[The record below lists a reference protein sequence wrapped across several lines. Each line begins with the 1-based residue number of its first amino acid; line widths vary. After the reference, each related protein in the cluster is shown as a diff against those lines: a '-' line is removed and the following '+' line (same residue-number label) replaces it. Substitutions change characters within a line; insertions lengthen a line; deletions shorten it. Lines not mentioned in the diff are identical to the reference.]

1 MYQEIEEFNDPL
13 LELLRNDVT
22 IAGEIIRYVVDRC
35 QRRLDTELSQADGT
49 NIPPEVSSLVIEL
62 LEMHSVLSQYEV
74 ETLNQL
80 VLLVMRWNDERL
92 AQTLSPTSE
101 NFVGLFEGSV
111 QQRWFS
117 DLVATRLDAIQEKW
131 NKKTTRS
138 HKLITRIEVTRL
150 LNHIFHKTT

>member
-80 VLLVMRWNDERL
+80 VLLVMR
-92 AQTLSPTSE
+92 
-101 NFVGLFEGSV
+101 
-111 QQRWFS
+111 
-117 DLVATRLDAIQEKW
+117 
-131 NKKTTRS
+131 
-138 HKLITRIEVTRL
+138 
-150 LNHIFHKTT
+150 